1 VCFDFS
7 IRYCIDKL
15 VKEIKMNKP
24 IITDEAQYE
33 SGLVDLEKLMDL
45 DPPKDSIKGQ
55 ELIILAKAL
64 ENYESQHYVVE

>member
-1 VCFDFS
+1 
-7 IRYCIDKL
+7 
-15 VKEIKMNKP
+15 MNKP